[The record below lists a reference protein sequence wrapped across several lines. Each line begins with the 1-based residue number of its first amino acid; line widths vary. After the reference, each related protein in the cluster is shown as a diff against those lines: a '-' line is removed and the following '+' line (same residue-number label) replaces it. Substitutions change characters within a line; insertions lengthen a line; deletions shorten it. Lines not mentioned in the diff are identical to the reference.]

1 MLLGRAA
8 ERKLHDEIILEL
20 RFPYDVH
27 FAFSFR
33 EYGKVGFVILVVV
46 FDQESLEIL
55 HNGLWVL
62 SELDVEL
69 LDFFDPAKV
78 HIIAAELKIELEF
91 AITGQLNANKPEIL
105 RVALNGD
112 FDE

>member
-1 MLLGRAA
+1 MLFGRAA

-20 RFPYDVH
+20 RFPYDVQ

-33 EYGKVGFVILVVV
+33 EYGKVSFVILAVV
-46 FDQESLEIL
+46 FDKEPLKVFY
-55 HNGLWVL
+55 NGLGVL

-69 LDFFDPAKV
+69 LDFFDPPKV
-78 HIIAAELKIELEF
+78 HIVAAELKIELEF
-91 AITGQLNANKPEIL
+91 AITGQLNANKPKIL
-105 RVALNGD
+105 RVALDCD